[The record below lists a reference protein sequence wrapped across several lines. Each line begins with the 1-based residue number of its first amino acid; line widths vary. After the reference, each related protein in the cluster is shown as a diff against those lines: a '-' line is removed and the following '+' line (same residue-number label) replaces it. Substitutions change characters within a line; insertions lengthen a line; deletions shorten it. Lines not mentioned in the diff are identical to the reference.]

1 MMRALLLLVELVALV
16 ALTAGCSSFTIETP
30 PSMIDLKEHTGS
42 YAYRAMTP
50 DGVVLGIRV
59 IDDAEKTSVSFWVEA
74 VTLHMRELAGYA
86 EDPKAPVTD
95 ITSSDGVPGKELHFG
110 HDEDGK
116 PYVYVVRLFVTPSHK
131 LIVVE
136 EGGTKEEMDKA
147 KPTLDAALAS
157 LHLK

>member
-95 ITSSDGVPGKELHFG
+95 ITS
-110 HDEDGK
+110 
-116 PYVYVVRLFVTPSHK
+116 YVYVVRLFVTPSHK